1 MALVFFEEAEAAVP
15 EAASGGGE
23 CGCSFDRKI
32 PYKLAFWRF
41 LSSKLDSSYKN
52 DPKIISKRPLN

>member
-1 MALVFFEEAEAAVP
+1 MALGLFEEAEAAVP

-23 CGCSFDRKI
+23 CGCSSDRKI

>member
-1 MALVFFEEAEAAVP
+1 MGLDLFEDVGVAVS

-23 CGCSFDRKI
+23 CGCSSDRKI

-52 DPKIISKRPLN
+52 DPKIISERSLN